1 MIFLQP
7 CFFFS
12 NGRCWIFHWLS
23 TLAKRRRGVGAASFF
38 WRGRE
43 KTVLN
48 SLEEDDWWVL
58 WVYFSAWKL
67 TVDLLFFHIFVPTE
81 KKAACISDCA
91 DLLFQQISKYIY
103 QTKFTLRMV
112 NAHNNKPFL
121 SNTSLA
127 CHNYCNHL
135 FPDVH
140 ECPNTGL
147 CLLEESPKTWLASAH
162 CWLTKVRWHTG
173 AWIIPMVQVNILELK
188 WDLVKHTKIP

>member
-7 CFFFS
+7 CFFS
-12 NGRCWIFHWLS
+12 NRRCWIFHWLS

-48 SLEEDDWWVL
+48 TWEEDDWWVL

-67 TVDLLFFHIFVPTE
+67 TVDVLFFHILVPTE

-91 DLLFQQISKYIY
+91 DPLFWQISKYIY
-103 QTKFTLRMV
+103 QTNFTLRMV

-121 SNTSLA
+121 SKPSLA
-127 CHNYCNHL
+127 CHSYYNHL

-140 ECPNTGL
+140 ECSNSGL
-147 CLLEESPKTWLASAH
+147 CLIRGIPKDMISIRTL
-162 CWLTKVRWHTG
+162 LT
-173 AWIIPMVQVNILELK
+173 
-188 WDLVKHTKIP
+188 D